1 MIYAH
6 HLLLLSLGQCNHS
19 RRRQCFRHVARMG
32 YKNAQIIFAGKYSST
47 AIEKTKKRWKDTI
60 AMGPR

>member
-1 MIYAH
+1 
-6 HLLLLSLGQCNHS
+6 
-19 RRRQCFRHVARMG
+19 MG